1 MTSWWV
7 GTIIASLAG
16 LTQGLTGFGFA
27 LVFTPLAAFF
37 LSPRVAVFSALVL
50 SASLSGAVI
59 IQTRT
64 HLRWPT
70 VLMMVGA
77 SALGTLPG
85 LVALTT
91 LPEETLRVIIIIA
104 TLLAALAFFV
114 WRPRPL
120 PPRFEH
126 RGLAIASF
134 IGGVLNGSTS
144 MGGPPVALL
153 IAAQGWRKDEVRGS
167 LAAFNL
173 LSSLIGTG
181 VLLGSG
187 VVGSATLM
195 EALYWLPAALVGAA
209 TGALLSRR
217 VPHRV
222 FSLVL
227 AGTVLV
233 SVGLTVVLLLIQ

>member
-1 MTSWWV
+1 MTFWWM
-7 GTIIASLAG
+7 GTIVASLAG

-27 LVFTPLAAFF
+27 LVFTPLAALF

-59 IQTRT
+59 IQTRA
-64 HLRWPT
+64 HLRWST
-70 VLMMVGA
+70 VLVMVGA

-85 LVALTT
+85 LVALTI
-91 LPEETLRVIIIIA
+91 LPEGTLRVVIIIA
-104 TLLAALAFFV
+104 TLLAASAFFA

-120 PPRFEH
+120 PPRFE
-126 RGLAIASF
+126 RGGLAMASF

-153 IAAQGWRKDEVRGS
+153 IAAQGWRTDEVRGS

-181 VLLGSG
+181 VLLSSG
-187 VVGSATLM
+187 IVDSAALTA
-195 EALYWLPAALVGAA
+195 ALYWLPAALVGSV

-222 FSLVL
+222 FPLVL
-227 AGTVLV
+227 AGTVLA
-233 SVGLTVVLLLIQ
+233 SVGLTVVLFLIH